1 MIAIMV
7 SLGSLAHPFLSCFL
21 LLQLALVMMVIALS
35 TQEGWGNLSLRVTE
49 SRVFAALLFGGA
61 LISLAQVA
69 LAPSAQWVEFGKLF
83 DESRLVHVS
92 TLDLTV
98 LTLCAPFWMFNDA
111 AQREWEPRCVTS
123 LFRKANRGCSVL
135 ITESTG

>member
-1 MIAIMV
+1 M
-7 SLGSLAHPFLSCFL
+7 
-21 LLQLALVMMVIALS
+21 
-35 TQEGWGNLSLRVTE
+35 SLRVTE
-49 SRVFAALLFGGA
+49 SRLLAALLFGGA

-69 LAPSAQWVEFGKLF
+69 LAPAAQWVEFGKLF

-111 AQREWEPRCVTS
+111 AQREWEPRCATP
-123 LFRKANRGCSVL
+123 LFRKANLGAADLTRKALGEVCARAHVCVCVCACVR
-135 ITESTG
+135 